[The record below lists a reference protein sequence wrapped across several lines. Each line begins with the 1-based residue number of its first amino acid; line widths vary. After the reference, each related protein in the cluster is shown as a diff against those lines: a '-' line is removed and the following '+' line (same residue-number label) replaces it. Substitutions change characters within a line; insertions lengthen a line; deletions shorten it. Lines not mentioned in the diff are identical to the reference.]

1 MKNDQRRC
9 RTVSASQPEYPP
21 VLILGGFENSLSI
34 VRSLS
39 SKNIPVRV
47 SALEHC
53 PALKSRFCKGRF
65 VIPCIESVESFWSDL
80 LLGGSRSDLRGN
92 VIFACDDFA
101 VEFLAKHRAKLEQ
114 YYILDD
120 SIPAL
125 QLNMLD
131 KQKTLELA
139 RSAGCAVPQFWK
151 VDTLEDLEPIHCNVN
166 FPIMIKPIHSHTFQS
181 ALGKKFFV
189 VHSHQELDERVK
201 QVLDRWHKIMV
212 CEIIPGRDSEVQS
225 SYYTYIDRQGV
236 QLFRFT
242 KRVIRRT
249 PTFGGKSV
257 LHMTQWLPETAEAG
271 ERFFRGIGFRGLG
284 QIEFKR
290 DFRDGQL
297 KVIECN
303 PRFTTAQELLLRC
316 GIDAAYL
323 IYCRLTGRP
332 VPPTNSYEENLYLWY
347 PVADFMHQLRGLNG
361 LSVSDWF
368 HSVLHWNTIFPC
380 FKPED
385 PWPSFALTL
394 YALRDRLQVRR
405 ASRTEQGKGRV

>member
-1 MKNDQRRC
+1 M
-9 RTVSASQPEYPP
+9 SAPQPESPP

-53 PALKSRFCKGRF
+53 PALKSRFCKARF
-65 VIPCIESVESFWSDL
+65 VVPPNESEESLWGDL
-80 LLGGSRSDLRGN
+80 LLGGGRPDLQGS

-101 VEFLAKHRAKLEQ
+101 VEFLANHRAELEQ

-120 SIPAL
+120 SIPAM

-151 VDTLEDLEPIHCNVN
+151 VDTPEDLEPIHCSVN
-166 FPIMIKPIHSHTFQS
+166 FPVMIKPIHSHSFQS

-201 QVLDRWHKIMV
+201 QVLDRWLKIMV
-212 CEIIPGRDSEVQS
+212 CEIIPGPDSEVQS
-225 SYYTYIDRQGV
+225 SYYTYIDRQGEP
-236 QLFRFT
+236 LFRFT

-249 PTFGGKSV
+249 PSFGGQSI
-257 LHMTQWLPETAEAG
+257 LHVTQWLPETAEVG
-271 ERFFRGIGFRGLG
+271 ERFFRGIGFRGMG

-290 DFRDGQL
+290 DLRDDQL

-303 PRFTTAQELLLRC
+303 PRFTTAQELLLRS
-316 GIDAAYL
+316 GIDAAFL

-332 VPPTNSYEENLYLWY
+332 VDSPKSYAENLFLWY
-347 PVADFMHQLRGLNG
+347 PVTDFKSQLKGRNG
-361 LSVSDWF
+361 LSTSDWL
-368 HSVLHWNTIFPC
+368 HSVFHWNTIFPH
-380 FKPED
+380 FKLED
-385 PWPSFALTL
+385 PWPSFALGL
-394 YALRDRLQVRR
+394 DQVRDRLRVHR
-405 ASRTEQGKGRV
+405 ASRTQQRTAKA